1 MKQMQRGFT
10 LIELV
15 MVIVILGVLAAVAI
29 PKFVD
34 LKTDAYLASAKGY
47 AGALSS
53 ANAINYAGCA
63 AKGGVATANVC
74 VTVAKCSD
82 LGNLLQPSLTMA
94 VKPGTTV
101 AGTVYVAADT
111 ATSASGVSCTVVVGD
126 GTAAGQTATY
136 TATTAP

>member
-1 MKQMQRGFT
+1 MKQVQRGFT

-47 AGALSS
+47 AGALGSG
-53 ANAINYAGCA
+53 NAINYAGCQ
-63 AKGGVATANVC
+63 AKGGVVTANVC
-74 VTVAKCSD
+74 VAVAKCSD
-82 LGNLLQPSLTMA
+82 LGALLQPSLTIG

-111 ATSASGVSCTVVVGD
+111 ATTTTGVSCTVVVGD
-126 GTAAGQTATY
+126 GSAGGQTATY
-136 TATTAP
+136 TATSAP

>member
-1 MKQMQRGFT
+1 MNKLQRGFT

-63 AKGGVATANVC
+63 ARGQETANVC
-74 VTVAKCSD
+74 RLVNSCAD
-82 LGNLLQPSLTMA
+82 LGAALQPALTLA
-94 VKPGTTV
+94 VKPTTTV
-101 AGTVYVAADT
+101 AGVVYVLEDK
-111 ATSASGVSCTVVVGD
+111 ATTTTGEECTVVVGD
-126 GTAAGQTATY
+126 GSAAGQTATF
-136 TATTAP
+136 TATSAP

>member
-1 MKQMQRGFT
+1 MSKLQRGFT

-34 LKTDAYLASAKGY
+34 LRTDAYQASAKGY

-74 VTVAKCSD
+74 VLVNSCAD
-82 LGNLLQPSLTMA
+82 LGALLQPSLTLG

-111 ATSASGVSCTVVVGD
+111 ATTATGIDCTVVVGD
-126 GTAAGQTATY
+126 GTAAGQTAIF
-136 TATTAP
+136 TATSAP